1 MKQILLLAGLMLT
14 LSACETRR
22 DHREFVTYTPH
33 RSGPYVYEDVYL
45 GPRPFVGPRFFV
57 NDFGGHHHHGHHHRR

>member
-14 LSACETRR
+14 LSACETTRG
-22 DHREFVTYTPH
+22 HSEFVTYSPY
-33 RSGPYVYEDVYL
+33 RSSPYVYEDVYL
-45 GPRPFVGPRFFV
+45 GPRFFV